1 MKIRRLYIES
11 TIREGE
17 ELTFGH
23 QQSHYL
29 LNVLRLKRASTL
41 RVFNGVDG
49 EWEAQI
55 TIADKHS
62 TSAQVTSQLRAPLKC
77 NYCLEI
83 WFAPIKR
90 ARTDLIV
97 EKATE
102 LGASLIQ
109 PVITQ
114 RTQTAQVRADRFR
127 KIAIEAAEQTERL
140 DIPEINEAKKLR
152 TALSNIN
159 EDQRLYY
166 CDEIAASTSE
176 QENQDTFRTAPFSQE
191 LERTGYN
198 PSIILVGPEG
208 GFTLEERKLLRSLKN
223 TIPVALGPRVLRAET
238 AVIAALTL
246 WQAKLG
252 DWNRGVN

>member
-11 TIREGE
+11 TIREGR
-17 ELTFGH
+17 ELTFGTE
-23 QQSHYL
+23 QSHYL
-29 LNVLRLKRASTL
+29 LNVLRLKPASTL

-49 EWEAQI
+49 EWKAQV
-55 TIADKHS
+55 TTADKHS
-62 TSAQVTSQLRAPLKC
+62 TSAQVTSQLRIQPKSK
-77 NYCLEI
+77 YHLEI
-83 WFAPIKR
+83 WFAPIRK

-102 LGASLIQ
+102 LGVSLIQ

-114 RTQTAQVRADRFR
+114 RTQTAQVRVDRFR

-140 DIPEINEAKKLR
+140 DIPKINEANKLHA
-152 TALSNIN
+152 ALSSIN

-176 QENQDTFRTAPFSQE
+176 QENQNSFRTAPFSQE
-191 LERTGYN
+191 LERARYN

-208 GFTLEERKLLRSLKN
+208 GFTHQERTMLRSLKN
-223 TIPVALGPRVLRAET
+223 TIPVSLGPRVLRAET
-238 AVIAALTL
+238 AVVAALTL

-252 DWNRGVN
+252 DWDSGVN